1 MVLFFDVANYTKSNN
16 DPLHAFFSQISEL
29 PPLLRYSTRNIITHS
44 LWTGSTADFNLFLS
58 RYNNQLD
65 RLLVD
70 GILIEDLNIKIKVN
84 WLTLPTYCIIDYMHA
99 SLLGTTKHLLNMWVS
114 NNSRSKEYYL
124 GQKLENIDNI
134 FLLIKYPTEF
144 PRQQR
149 SISHHLQ
156 FFKASEF
163 RYFFFYARLPVLRYF
178 LPTTYYNHFVQYV
191 VIIWLLCVNFKCR
204 YYSIV

>member
-1 MVLFFDVANYTKSNN
+1 MFKRTEKLYAEQVLD
-16 DPLHAFFSQISEL
+16 SQTL
-29 PPLLRYSTRNIITHS
+29 QTTVN
-44 LWTGSTADFNLFLS
+44 
-58 RYNNQLD
+58 
-65 RLLVD
+65 
-70 GILIEDLNIKIKVN
+70 GIKGATYMSN

-124 GQKLENIDNI
+124 GQKLENIDSI
-134 FLLIKYPTEF
+134 LLLIKYPTEF

-163 RYFFFYARLPVLRYF
+163 RNFLFFMLDYF
-178 LPTTYYNHFVQYV
+178 LRKVFSTYY
-191 VIIWLLCVNFKCR
+191 LLQSFCAICCYNEA
-204 YYSIV
+204 IM

>member
-1 MVLFFDVANYTKSNN
+1 MSEMFKRTEKLYAEQVHD
-16 DPLHAFFSQISEL
+16 SQTL
-29 PPLLRYSTRNIITHS
+29 QTTVN
-44 LWTGSTADFNLFLS
+44 
-58 RYNNQLD
+58 
-65 RLLVD
+65 
-70 GILIEDLNIKIKVN
+70 GIKGATYMSN

-124 GQKLENIDNI
+124 GQKLKNIDNI
-134 FLLIKYPTEF
+134 LLLIKYPTEF

-163 RYFFFYARLPVLRYF
+163 RNFLFYAGLPVLRYF

-191 VIIWLLCVNFKCR
+191 VIMRLLCDKTILTADIIQSFKLIEK
-204 YYSIV
+204 YIEKFEILYGKENMTFNLHSHLHFPQQVQKYTFFL